1 MREPLEVKWT
11 DCGDHWELQIVHQ
24 EFLRMEFHKNATG
37 GPSCDEFCSPVNIL
51 LVSSIFPNKDGRTL
65 YVRGVDHHRNND
77 IVRIPRALALPAMQ
91 AIREYNEANCWRMEG
106 SQSVVARQSTVDPD
120 WEQRIL
126 AKRDALLRDCFS

>member
-24 EFLRMEFHKNATG
+24 EFLREEFHKINQ
-37 GPSCDEFCSPVNIL
+37 EL
-51 LVSSIFPNKDGRTL
+51 SSIEFRFNSNGVKLLSTLFPDVEGSTV
-65 YVRGVDHHRNND
+65 YVRGKHSYRDND
-77 IVRIPRALALPAMQ
+77 VVRIPSRIAALAER
-91 AIREYNEANCWRMEG
+91 AIYEYNNANRWRMEG
-106 SQSVVARQSTVDPD
+106 SQSVVARQSTLDPD